1 MLIDFLKYEGVGGGL
16 LGVGDIA
23 VDLCPAG
30 IWWWIRIK
38 ETAIEKKMP

>member
-1 MLIDFLKYEGVGGGL
+1 MLINFLKCEGGL